1 MTFITTHF
9 KKLTTETTCFLS
21 QLLSKKLHQS
31 INQSINQS
39 LLFQAAWPIETQD
52 KTDRY

>member
-1 MTFITTHF
+1 MAP
-9 KKLTTETTCFLS
+9 
-21 QLLSKKLHQS
+21 

-52 KTDRY
+52 KTRQTGIDRQQ

>member
-1 MTFITTHF
+1 MLIARHRNACVLQSIIYRT
-9 KKLTTETTCFLS
+9 
-21 QLLSKKLHQS
+21 QQS

-52 KTDRY
+52 KTRQTGIDRQQ

>member
-1 MTFITTHF
+1 MNKETNIARITRV
-9 KKLTTETTCFLS
+9 
-21 QLLSKKLHQS
+21 

-52 KTDRY
+52 KTRQTQVLTDNNKSKVRKTLQ